1 MEATAS
7 AANHGPILDV
17 EARHELREE
26 DSRPEGASPNSGE
39 ADGKL
44 WHQLIHKIKKNAEQD
59 QDIKVRHN
67 ESHASKK
74 MEKELKK
81 KIVKP
86 TLTEDEVEVTFQ
98 KKKFVV
104 RVVNDSKW

>member
-1 MEATAS
+1 
-7 AANHGPILDV
+7 
-17 EARHELREE
+17 
-26 DSRPEGASPNSGE
+26 
-39 ADGKL
+39 
-44 WHQLIHKIKKNAEQD
+44 
-59 QDIKVRHN
+59 
-67 ESHASKK
+67 